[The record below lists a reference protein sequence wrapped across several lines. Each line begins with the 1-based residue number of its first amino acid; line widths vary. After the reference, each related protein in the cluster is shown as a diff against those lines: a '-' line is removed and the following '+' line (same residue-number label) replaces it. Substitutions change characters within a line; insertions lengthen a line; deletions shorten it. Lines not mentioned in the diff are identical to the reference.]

1 MEIRRKTLLEAMSKF
16 QDSKQSALFQYLNNH
31 NEHEKN
37 ENQNEHVKENH
48 EREVPSSSS
57 RACDGDGDGDCVDET
72 EGREDARNAVRQDTS
87 DGDRDRSNGST
98 SRRDSMPDTTTTM
111 SIRHDHNSCSNN
123 PKTRSHAELFAY
135 KSSYYKPREERHTV
149 LSQSPPTPNA
159 NTTATATANASGVR
173 FHSSLETE
181 DSRIRPTEPQDI
193 QRLVLP
199 VVELPMAGNPP
210 SNRTEFVP
218 APSDESISCD
228 DTGVADNSTTTTS
241 STIVRVGCDNTNTM
255 PTTNQNVADT
265 EYHEHEHE
273 HEDDPMALLE
283 RKLDLMVSKKPLWQ
297 KALQDLYDDNDDEEP
312 FGSSKASESGITN
325 RPSAAETICF
335 IDSPPTT
342 TTTTTTTIDPIANAV
357 RRQEHQTM
365 NRAADPNAARNIKVG
380 THLNTNDGVSATSA
394 ETDATESW
402 HSPSIDSIDSPNSR
416 IGPTTTTDRHH
427 HQENETNRVE
437 DSKAACPGFTSMDD
451 GEDSAPAAPAPAETI
466 DTIESRYIQNAKN
479 YHENLTECLSDL
491 QHATSRT
498 TTHADTTSK
507 VESKLLEKDSFGNAQ
522 IEAVIE
528 SLRTAESECS
538 SSPLVEE
545 EQMVLTATHTRQQQC
560 IPITSSQE
568 SHQSSSRI
576 AEKSKQA
583 ESKIQN
589 ITSAEHAR
597 NKFDLG
603 FPRLEKSVDTIA
615 PLLDEEQIAS
625 MRDEQQHTTSS
636 IEIMCNTIQ
645 SNPRNAA
652 EIDSPR
658 TTEGQYM
665 VVSQDEEQIASM
677 CDEQQHAT
685 SSIEI
690 MCNTIQSNQ
699 QHEVEIDSPRTTEG
713 QYMVVSQDEEQIAST
728 HVEQQTMY
736 IQPNPQNVVTIESP
750 RIAESNGVEKV
761 DEEQINSIHAEQQ
774 HFQSLYLQSNQW
786 KMSRP
791 DAHLKTPRVSNN
803 GKQLLYLESEKIVD
817 TNMLQLQNE
826 TPQQS
831 CSESDVFGDIDLLSQ
846 EQSDARNVSN
856 RSDYFG
862 WGVASDLSEDT
873 TDSLGCSS
881 STDCSSVEINSHHV
895 ENENDGI
902 GEQDSGES
910 LMKPPIPNEVTMLT
924 DFTIQSI
931 TFTSNNSNMESLGEQ
946 SLVQEIQQPNGNKSA
961 AKYVMSSN
969 SESTIIGER
978 RNAERKTRGAP
989 NATELKTTSCTKGLL
1004 KVLKTTSL
1012 LCQCANPVEV
1022 NDIYTLVPR

>member
-1 MEIRRKTLLEAMSKF
+1 MSGQIIKTNETGMDPSLRKRLADLEIRRKTLLEAMSKF
-16 QDSKQSALFQYLNNH
+16 QDAKQSALFQYLNNH

-57 RACDGDGDGDCVDET
+57 RACDGDGDGDGDCVDET

-87 DGDRDRSNGST
+87 DDDRDRSNGST

-123 PKTRSHAELFAY
+123 PKTRSHAELLAY

-149 LSQSPPTPNA
+149 RSQSPPTPNA
-159 NTTATATANASGVR
+159 NTTATANASGVR

-210 SNRTEFVP
+210 SDRTEFVP

-241 STIVRVGCDNTNTM
+241 STIVRVSCDNTNTM

-273 HEDDPMALLE
+273 HEDDPMSLLE

-335 IDSPPTT
+335 IDSPPTP
-342 TTTTTTTIDPIANAV
+342 TTTTIDPIANAV

-380 THLNTNDGVSATSA
+380 TNLNTNDGVSATSA

-402 HSPSIDSIDSPNSR
+402 HSPSIDSIDSPSSR

-498 TTHADTTSK
+498 TTNADTTSK

-545 EQMVLTATHTRQQQC
+545 EQMVLTATHTRQQHC

-583 ESKIQN
+583 KSKIQN
-589 ITSAEHAR
+589 NTSAEHAR

-603 FPRLEKSVDTIA
+603 FPRLAKSVDTIA

-625 MRDEQQHTTSS
+625 MRDEQQHTTTS

-645 SNPRNAA
+645 SNPRNEA

-658 TTEGQYM
+658 TTK
-665 VVSQDEEQIASM
+665 
-677 CDEQQHAT
+677 
-685 SSIEI
+685 
-690 MCNTIQSNQ
+690 
-699 QHEVEIDSPRTTEG
+699 G

-736 IQPNPQNVVTIESP
+736 VQPNPQNVVTIESP

-786 KMSRP
+786 EMIRP

-803 GKQLLYLESEKIVD
+803 GKQLLNLESEKIVD

-856 RSDYFG
+856 RSDYFD

-895 ENENDGI
+895 ENEKDGI

-931 TFTSNNSNMESLGEQ
+931 TFTSNNSNMESLGEE

-978 RNAERKTRGAP
+978 RNAERKARGAP